1 MKQLK
6 FLIPLLVLFVNTS
19 LFGQL
24 SKTISQAIDIK
35 GFEKIHFDLDSKEI
49 VFKETKGSRIL
60 VQTKVTLS
68 IPNENLLNFVT
79 GNGRYDLISE
89 TDPNNSILNIS
100 SKKDKNTIILKGEE
114 CKEKIEYSFYIPS
127 NVTYTTNV
135 ELLSENTQ

>member
-1 MKQLK
+1 M
-6 FLIPLLVLFVNTS
+6 VLMVHTQ

-35 GFEKIHFDLDSKEI
+35 GFEKIHFELDSKDI
-49 VFKETKGSRIL
+49 IFKETKGSRIL

-79 GNGRYDLISE
+79 GSGRYDLISE
-89 TDPNNSILNIS
+89 IDPNDDILNIF

-114 CKEKIEYSFYIPS
+114 CKEKIVYSFYIPS
-127 NVTYTTNV
+127 SVTYTTNV
-135 ELLSENTQ
+135 ELLTENTQ